1 MASYNPRF
9 LTPPEEEAVFP
20 YRRVWRSFAI
30 EIIGLLAL
38 TAGLFALFA
47 ATQARVPDRFALAVN
62 VAIAVV
68 PLALWAVFSLWAER
82 AVPEPRRRLLAVMVV
97 SALAAN
103 AVGLPL
109 VNNVMQ
115 VERWLPMAS
124 ALTRIVGYTFTVG
137 IVQEAI
143 KYTVVRYIVWP
154 DGFRTRADGVAYM
167 VAAAVGYATVI
178 NLSFVL
184 TTPGATPDVTALR
197 VFDNLAIQY
206 AASALI
212 GYGLAEVTFSRPSP
226 LLLTLTLALA
236 ATVNGIAIP
245 LRAGLVNASLTF
257 RTSVSQP
264 LRGLGFSAA
273 VVIGLAV
280 VIAFLIQ
287 NADRADRQAA
297 AGKDQ

>member
-30 EIIGLLAL
+30 ELLAL
-38 TAGLFALFA
+38 LAVTALLFVIVTLLHL
-47 ATQARVPDRFALAVN
+47 RVPDRFSLPVN
-62 VAIAVV
+62 LSIAVI
-68 PLALWAVFSLWAER
+68 PLALWLVVSLWAER
-82 AVPEPRRRLLAVMVV
+82 SVPEPRRRLLAVAVV
-97 SALAAN
+97 TALAAN

-115 VERWLPMAS
+115 VDRWLPMAS
-124 ALTRIVGYTFTVG
+124 ALTRILGYTFTIG

-143 KYTVVRYIVWP
+143 KYAVVRYLIWP
-154 DGFRTRADGVAYM
+154 DGFRTRTDGVAYS
-167 VAAAVGYATVI
+167 VAAAVGYATVL

-184 TTPGATPDVTALR
+184 STPGITPDVTALR
-197 VFDNLAIQY
+197 VFDNIAIQY

-245 LRAGLVNASLTF
+245 VRAGLVNASLTF
-257 RTSVSQP
+257 QTSVGQP
-264 LRGLGFSAA
+264 LRGLGFSALVAMA
-273 VVIGLAV
+273 VALIVG
-280 VIAFLIQ
+280 FLIE
-287 NADRADRQAA
+287 NSDRADRQAA
-297 AGKDQ
+297 AGREP